1 MLIFARSQGTQ
12 EKAKKVKKETVS
24 TPSAN
29 AGGQSNANI
38 PSTSAIPSSASKLAP
53 SSATKEIPA
62 PLSAS
67 KESTAISA
75 FAGAQEKPLSLKLTI
90 KPPKVPTQAASAA
103 AVTVPPVSSTKS
115 ALSIPLTIKKP
126 LAQTDDDNELYE
138 EEENYNEEEMEE

>member
-1 MLIFARSQGTQ
+1 MLIFAFSQGTQ

-29 AGGQSNANI
+29 AGGQSSANI
-38 PSTSAIPSSASKLAP
+38 PSTPVVPSSASKFAP
-53 SSATKEIPA
+53 SSASKETPA

-67 KESTAISA
+67 KESTATSA
-75 FAGAQEKPLSLKLTI
+75 FAGTQEKPLSLKLTI

-103 AVTVPPVSSTKS
+103 AVPVPPVSSTKS

-138 EEENYNEEEMEE
+138 EEENYDAEEMEE